1 MVVTVSLTVCI
12 SLYTCA
18 WRHGNTCVQWVH
30 VLYSRGVFCM
40 KVADLAAWTKWA
52 QSRRYSRPGSITH
65 VPGTSWWV
73 CVGPELE
80 RGLGSSSPVAISFK
94 LWSQQLSNVFYRLK
108 EAMRIDCGA
117 WGVLIIK
124 VNEDSECL
132 TVPTCARL
140 NYSLVCVCVC
150 VGVGVGEVRL
160 GTIARSWV

>member
-1 MVVTVSLTVCI
+1 M
-12 SLYTCA
+12 
-18 WRHGNTCVQWVH
+18 
-30 VLYSRGVFCM
+30 
-40 KVADLAAWTKWA
+40 
-52 QSRRYSRPGSITH
+52 
-65 VPGTSWWV
+65 
-73 CVGPELE
+73 
-80 RGLGSSSPVAISFK
+80 
-94 LWSQQLSNVFYRLK
+94 FYRLK